1 MRAWSKSAGILFLA
15 ASSVYFGQ
23 ANLAAQEAS
32 PKPAD
37 GASDVKVLADAS
49 APPAATQPASA
60 DNQAAAPPRV
70 TMNDSGAFSIQI
82 NNDTDLVK
90 LLRMIG
96 SQAQINIIPGK
107 DVHDIKVPAMDLYN
121 VTVHEALDAIVQADD
136 LHWQQKGNFIFV
148 YSKNEWIE
156 LEKATHRPQTKIFRL
171 NYVPAADVLLLIKP
185 ALSPDYQ
192 AAQTKAPKEGINTG
206 GSSGAPDSGGGGGG
220 DTGGDSDAGNS
231 MIVITDYPENL
242 AQVEQIIKEADRR
255 PQQILVE
262 ATILDATLNE
272 NNALGMDFSF
282 LGGVNFDTL
291 LSDTSLPGALTGS
304 ILSATS
310 GSSTSGTTS
319 GTTSSTSVGPL
330 LTQGYYGVTTGNYDA
345 QVPPGGLQIGVVH
358 RNLAFFLQALE
369 SVADTTVLANPKV
382 LVLNKQSS
390 QVIVGQQ
397 LGYQTTTVTQ
407 TTSTQ
412 AVSFLDTGTILSFR
426 PFVGDDGY
434 IRMEVHPE
442 DSSGSVTNNLPNKTT
457 TEVTSNVMVKDGN
470 TIVIGGLFHES
481 TNSGRSQIPGL
492 GSLPLVG
499 VLFRSQS
506 DATQRHE
513 VIILLTP
520 HIIKD
525 DSIYN
530 KASEDELK
538 EIEKL
543 RVGARKELMFFG
555 RERLAESAY
564 EDAVNE
570 MNKPHPN
577 VDKAIWHLD
586 CATDL
591 NPHFIEAID
600 LKEKLTG
607 KQVTDVDN
615 STIRGFVRRQIML
628 DNPPPPMGAGAAL
641 PPGIISPPPVVAA
654 APPTTAP
661 SLSAAVAA
669 PTTAPS
675 LSLAA
680 AAPTTRPMTQA
691 AQATRGS
698 GGVNRDGSV
707 PPPPTTQPQS
717 PAKTATIIP
726 MDSDDQDAS
735 VGE

>member
-1 MRAWSKSAGILFLA
+1 MRTWTKSAGVLFLA

-32 PKPAD
+32 PKSTD
-37 GASDVKVLADAS
+37 GASDVKLLADTSSSVATTLP
-49 APPAATQPASA
+49 APA
-60 DNQAAAPPRV
+60 DNNPVAPPRV
-70 TMNDSGAFSIQI
+70 KMSDAGTFSIQI
-82 NNDTDLVK
+82 NNDTSLGE

-96 SQAQINIIPGK
+96 AQAQISIIPGK
-107 DVHDIKVPAMDLYN
+107 DVHDAKVPAMDLYN
-121 VTVHEALDAIVQADD
+121 VTVHDALDAILGTNDF
-136 LHWQQKGNFIFV
+136 HWLQKGNFIYV
-148 YSKNEWIE
+148 YSKAEWIE
-156 LEKATHRPQTKIFRL
+156 LQKETHHPETRIFRL
-171 NYVPAADVLLLIKP
+171 NYIPAGDVVGLIKP
-185 ALSPDYQ
+185 AQSPDGII
-192 AAQTKAPKEGINTG
+192 AQSKPPKTGINTG
-206 GSSGAPDSGGGGGG
+206 GSDASGGTSSGGGDSGGE
-220 DTGGDSDAGNS
+220 DDAGNTI
-231 MIVITDYPENL
+231 IVVTDYPENL
-242 AQVEQIIKEADRR
+242 VQIAQIIKEADRR

-262 ATILDATLNE
+262 ATILDATLSE

-291 LSDTSLPGALTGS
+291 LSSTSLPGALSGS

-310 GSSTSGTTS
+310 GTSTTGTGTT
-319 GTTSSTSVGPL
+319 GTTGTTGSVGSL
-330 LTQGYYGVTTGNYDA
+330 LTSGYYGGTTGNYDT
-345 QVPPGGLQIGVVH
+345 QVSPGGLQIGVVH
-358 RNLAFFLQALE
+358 RNLAFFLSALE
-369 SVADTTVLANPKV
+369 STADTTVLANPKV
-382 LVLNKQSS
+382 LVLNKQPG

-426 PFVGDDGY
+426 PFIGDDGF

-457 TEVTSNVMVKDGN
+457 TEITSNVMVKDGN
-470 TIVIGGLFHES
+470 TIVIGGLFHEA
-481 TNSGRSQIPGL
+481 TTSGRNQIPGL
-492 GSLPLVG
+492 GNLPLVG
-499 VLFRSQS
+499 ALFRSQT
-506 DATQRHE
+506 DTTQRHE

-525 DSIYN
+525 DAIYN
-530 KASEDELK
+530 KGSEDELK

-615 STIRGFVRRQIML
+615 STIRNFVRRQIME
-628 DNPPPPMGAGAAL
+628 DNPPPPPINGAAL
-641 PPGIISPPPVVAA
+641 PPGIISP
-654 APPTTAP
+654 APALAEAPTTQPATAP
-661 SLSAAVAA
+661 SVVVA
-669 PTTAPS
+669 
-675 LSLAA
+675 AA
-680 AAPTTRPMTQA
+680 AAPTTRP
-691 AQATRGS
+691 
-698 GGVNRDGSV
+698 
-707 PPPPTTQPQS
+707 TTQPAQAMVELPTFQANR
-717 PAKTATIIP
+717 PALPAPTTRPQPDAKPITIIP
-726 MDSDDQDAS
+726 MDPDDQS
-735 VGE
+735 IPLGQ